1 MSDPSRPANRLA
13 MESSP
18 YLRQHAHN
26 PVDWYPWGPE
36 AFERARRE
44 DKPLFLSIGYSA
56 CHWCHVMERESFEN
70 EELAAVL
77 NEHYVSVKVDRE
89 ERPDVDDVYMSAV
102 QTMVGRGGWP
112 LSAFLFPDGRPFFG
126 GTYFPPEDRQ
136 GRAGF
141 RTILEKLAEAW
152 RERRDELAKGA
163 DEIVAEVENANR
175 IAERAGRETLSVAT
189 GNVLTATLK
198 RTFDARHGGFGGA
211 PKFPPHLALEWLL
224 QKGAEGD
231 SIARSMALKTL
242 DEMALGGIHDHL
254 AGGFHRYS
262 TDERWLLPHFE
273 KMLTDNAQLL
283 SLYARAFVLTGRD
296 FYRRTARGIG
306 DWLLSEMRGEEG
318 GFFAA
323 TDADSEGEEGKYFVW
338 SEEEVREVAGDA
350 AALFASAYRVR
361 AEGNFHDESTR
372 QATSLNVLHLG
383 GEPSAEDEARLAPV
397 RARLLAL
404 RRRRVPPATD
414 DKRIAGWNSLTVSG
428 LAVAS
433 SILGEP
439 RYLEAA
445 RECARFLLTRMRDAE
460 GRLLRTWKDGEAKI
474 LAFLE
479 DEAYLAL
486 ALLDLADAEPD
497 KAEARRW
504 AAEARRAVNGL
515 RRRFTRPGVPGFT
528 FTGEG
533 HEPLLV
539 RTRDL
544 FDKAIPSGPG
554 AAARALARLAR
565 RDGDTALAAEALA
578 AVEEVSGLMERAPHG
593 MESWHLAWEELRTSG
608 LLREVHVAETGTESG
623 NEDDRELDG
632 EGGPTGSAPEPAGGP
647 VRVSAS
653 ISTDRVAPGEMLEVR
668 IAIELA
674 EGWSLTG
681 EKPLAVDAWGGPDL
695 RCTAVELPPR
705 RTVRHPDG
713 TTEPGYEGRVDVTLV
728 FEVRPEATE
737 GEHPIAVSL
746 RTRACGE
753 GTCLPERAL
762 ALTVPVLVLKR

>member
-1 MSDPSRPANRLA
+1 
-13 MESSP
+13 
-18 YLRQHAHN
+18 
-26 PVDWYPWGPE
+26 
-36 AFERARRE
+36 
-44 DKPLFLSIGYSA
+44 
-56 CHWCHVMERESFEN
+56 
-70 EELAAVL
+70 
-77 NEHYVSVKVDRE
+77 
-89 ERPDVDDVYMSAV
+89 
-102 QTMVGRGGWP
+102 
-112 LSAFLFPDGRPFFG
+112 
-126 GTYFPPEDRQ
+126 
-136 GRAGF
+136 
-141 RTILEKLAEAW
+141 
-152 RERRDELAKGA
+152 
-163 DEIVAEVENANR
+163 
-175 IAERAGRETLSVAT
+175 
-189 GNVLTATLK
+189 
-198 RTFDARHGGFGGA
+198 
-211 PKFPPHLALEWLL
+211 
-224 QKGAEGD
+224 
-231 SIARSMALKTL
+231 
-242 DEMALGGIHDHL
+242 
-254 AGGFHRYS
+254 
-262 TDERWLLPHFE
+262 
-273 KMLTDNAQLL
+273 MLTDNAQLL

-296 FYRRTARGIG
+296 LYRRTARGIG

-338 SEEEVREVAGDA
+338 PEEEVREVAGGA

-361 AEGNFHDESTR
+361 PEGNFHDESTR
-372 QATSLNVLHLG
+372 QATGLNVLHLG
-383 GEPSAEDEARLAPV
+383 DEPSAEDEARLAPV
-397 RARLLAL
+397 RTRLLER

-414 DKRIAGWNSLTVSG
+414 DKRIAGWNALTVSG

-445 RECARFLLTRMRDAE
+445 RECARFLLTRMRDGE
-460 GRLLRTWKDGEAKI
+460 GRLLRTWKAGEAKI

-497 KAEARRW
+497 KDEARRW
-504 AAEARRAVNGL
+504 ATEARRVVNGL
-515 RRRFTRPGVPGFT
+515 RHRFTRPGVPGFT

-533 HEPLLV
+533 NEPLLV

-565 RDGDTALAAEALA
+565 RDGDATLAAEALA
-578 AVEEVSGLMERAPHG
+578 AVEEISGLMERAPHG
-593 MESWHLAWEELRTSG
+593 TESWHLAWEELRTSG
-608 LLREVHVAETGTESG
+608 LLRETPAVEDDGEESAQSVGESAETG
-623 NEDDRELDG
+623 G
-632 EGGPTGSAPEPAGGP
+632 EPGPAGDA

-668 IAIELA
+668 IGIDLA

-705 RTVRHPDG
+705 RSVRHEDG
-713 TTEPGYEGRVDVTLV
+713 TTEPGYEGHLDVTLV
-728 FEVRPEATE
+728 FDVRPEATE

-746 RTRACGE
+746 RYRACGE

>member
-1 MSDPSRPANRLA
+1 MSDRSRPANRLEK
-13 MESSP
+13 ESSP

-26 PVDWYPWGPE
+26 PVDWYPWGAE
-36 AFERARRE
+36 AFEKARRE
-44 DKPLFLSIGYSA
+44 DKPIFLSIGYSA

-70 EELAAVL
+70 EEIAALL
-77 NEHYVSVKVDRE
+77 NERWVAVKVDRE

-126 GTYFPPEDRQ
+126 GTYFPPEDRR

-141 RTILEKLAEAW
+141 RSILEKLAEAW
-152 RERRDELAKGA
+152 RERREELAKGA
-163 DEIVAEVENANR
+163 DEIVGEVENANR
-175 IAERAGRETLSVAT
+175 IADRAGRETLSAAS

-198 RTFDARHGGFGGA
+198 RTFDGRHGGFGGA

-224 QKGAEGD
+224 LKGAEGD
-231 SIARSMALKTL
+231 SVARSMALKTL
-242 DEMALGGIHDHL
+242 DAMALGGLHDHL

-296 FYRRTARGIG
+296 HYWRTARGIG
-306 DWLLSEMRGEEG
+306 DWLLTEMRGEEG
-318 GFFAA
+318 GFYAA

-338 SEEEVREVAGDA
+338 SEEEVREVAGED
-350 AALFASAYRVR
+350 AALFANAYQVR
-361 AEGNFHDESTR
+361 PGGNFHDESTGR
-372 QATSLNVLHLG
+372 ATGLNVLHLAS
-383 GEPSAEDEARLAPV
+383 EPSSGDEARLAVV
-397 RARLLAL
+397 RARLLDR

-414 DKRIAGWNSLTVSG
+414 DKRIAGWNALAISG

-439 RYLEAA
+439 RYLDAA
-445 RECARFLLTRMRDAE
+445 RECARFLLSRMRDAE

-479 DEAYLAL
+479 DEAYFAL

-497 KAEARRW
+497 ETEARKW
-504 AAEARRAVNGL
+504 ATQARRVVAGL
-515 RRRFTRPGVPGFT
+515 RRRFGRPGIPGFT

-533 HEPLLV
+533 HEALLV

-565 RDGDTALAAEALA
+565 RDGDALLAAEALA
-578 AVEEVSGLMERAPHG
+578 AVEEISGLMERAPHG
-593 MESWHLAWEELRTSG
+593 TESWHLAWEELRTGG
-608 LLREVHVAETGTESG
+608 LLGEVADDAGAADAGEEAEEPEDGTGA
-623 NEDDRELDG
+623 DG
-632 EGGPTGSAPEPAGGP
+632 SGGP

-653 ISTDRVAPGEMLEVR
+653 ISSDRVAPGEMLEVK
-668 IAIELA
+668 IAVDLA
-674 EGWSLTG
+674 EGWTLTG
-681 EKPLAVDAWGGPDL
+681 DKPLSVEAWGGPDL

-705 RTVRHPDG
+705 RTVRHEDG
-713 TTEPGYEGRVDVTLV
+713 TTEPGYEGRVVVTLV
-728 FEVRPEATE
+728 FDVRPGAVE
-737 GEHPIAVSL
+737 GEHPVAVSL
-746 RTRACGE
+746 RYRACG
-753 GTCLPERAL
+753 GGSCLPERAL
-762 ALTVPVLVLKR
+762 ALTVPVLVFAR